1 MMDKS
6 AGNHWNFRR
15 VCADVWH
22 FIAKQVEISPA
33 SEFVR
38 LILSSLVIGVI
49 AGLPA
54 ILLIS
59 GIGAIKSFSF
69 TTITNLGAHLPAWVI
84 IAVPL
89 IGGLVVGLMIWL
101 WSELAAQKGVVEV
114 IKSNFLYSGIISLK
128 TTVFHFIAPMIFL
141 GMGGTLG
148 PEAPAAQT
156 GAGMASL
163 MGQALHVDE
172 KRRRAYIAAGMSAAI
187 AAIFNAPLG
196 AVFFSIEIILF
207 NFFQTS
213 TFSMLIISAFTADY
227 ISRIFL
233 GGNAFFVLPPAAVR
247 FSPELSLYL
256 ILGIAAGLAAL
267 LTLNL
272 NDTVKNFFNNK
283 LSRFNPLVKLLPVM
297 LIFGF
302 AGVFYPQIFGI
313 GYDAIRTIAAG
324 AESATTVTALLVL
337 KVIFT
342 ALLLSAGGFGGLFA
356 PSMFIGAAV
365 GNLFAVFMNSC
376 CGLSLDV
383 TAFSI
388 VGLAAVAASV
398 NSIPMA
404 ALVIV
409 LEVTDNYHLIVP
421 LILGIVMSEIVVRYS
436 FKMSVHYLGLKQQG
450 VRLFDGRELNV
461 LKSLK
466 VKQVMSPEFHKINAD
481 MSLKAFIRVITAAS
495 ANIYWVIDS
504 AGKVI
509 GYVSF
514 SDMKPMIMETDQ
526 VRSLVLVSEIMNRH
540 FVSAKPEDDLD
551 YIMKLFGR
559 LNLEELPVVDPRT
572 GKINGTV
579 CRHRVI
585 QLYNQEIFK
594 RETVGDLATQFQT
607 LDQVRYADLD
617 DDFSILE
624 MPAPDI
630 MIHQN
635 LKNLDLR
642 KQWGI
647 QIVLIKRFDSE
658 GKKHVETPGPDT
670 TILPEDLIVI
680 VGQRNA
686 VHEFQEKYLE

>member
-1 MMDKS
+1 MKKS
-6 AGNHWNFRR
+6 GGNRWNFRR
-15 VCADVWH
+15 ICADTWFFVV
-22 FIAKQVEISPA
+22 KQIEISPA
-33 SEFVR
+33 SDFIR
-38 LILSSLVIGVI
+38 LILSSIVIGII
-49 AGLPA
+49 AGVPA

-59 GIGAIKSFSF
+59 GIDVIKNFSFS
-69 TTITNLGAHLPAWVI
+69 I
-84 IAVPL
+84 IAEMSAYIPVWMIVVVPL
-89 IGGLVVGLMIWL
+89 FGGLIIGLMIWL
-101 WSELAAQKGVVEV
+101 WPEMASQKGVVEV

-128 TTVFHFIAPMIFL
+128 TAIFHFIAPLIFL

-148 PEAPAAQT
+148 PESPAAQT

-163 MGQALHVDE
+163 MGQAFHVDE

-196 AVFFSIEIILF
+196 AVFFSVEIILF

-227 ISRIFL
+227 VSRIFL
-233 GGNAFFVLPPAAVR
+233 GGNAFFILPPAVVS
-247 FSPELSLYL
+247 FSPELLLYL
-256 ILGIAAGLAAL
+256 LLGITAGLIAL
-267 LTLNL
+267 LVLNL
-272 NDTVKNFFNNK
+272 NDTLKNFFNNK
-283 LSRFNPLVKLLPVM
+283 LSRFNPLTKLLPVM
-297 LIFGF
+297 LIFGI
-302 AGVFYPQIFGI
+302 ACIFYPQIFGI
-313 GYDAIRTIAAG
+313 GYDAIHAIAMG
-324 AESATTVTALLVL
+324 GKSATTVIALLVL

-365 GNLFAVFMNSC
+365 GNLFAVVMNSC

-388 VGLAAVAASV
+388 VGMAAVAASV
-398 NSIPMA
+398 NSIPMT

-409 LEVTDNYHLIVP
+409 LEITDNYHLIVP
-421 LILGIVMSEIVVRYS
+421 LILGIVMSEIIVRYS

-466 VKQVMSPEFHKINAD
+466 VKQVMSPEFHKISAD
-481 MSLKAFIRVITAAS
+481 MSLKSFIRVITAAS

-514 SDMKPMIMETDQ
+514 SDLKPMIMETDQ
-526 VRSLVLVSEIMNRH
+526 VRSLVLVSEVMKRH
-540 FVSAKPEDDLD
+540 VVSAKPDDDLD
-551 YIMKLFGR
+551 YVLKLFGR

-572 GKINGTV
+572 GKIIGTV
-579 CRHRVI
+579 YRNRVI

-594 RETVGDLATQFQT
+594 RETVGDLATQFQV

-624 MPAPDI
+624 MPAPDN

-635 LKNLDLR
+635 LKNLNLR

-647 QIVLIKRFDSE
+647 QIVLIKRFDSD

-670 TILPEDLIVI
+670 TIFPEDLIVI
-680 VGQRNA
+680 VGQSNA

>member
-1 MMDKS
+1 MVKS
-6 AGNHWNFRR
+6 ANNHWNFRQ
-15 VCADVWH
+15 VCANVWR
-22 FIAKQVEISPA
+22 IIVKQIEISPA
-33 SEFVR
+33 SEFIR
-38 LILSSLVIGVI
+38 LILSSLAIGVI
-49 AGLPA
+49 AGVPS

-59 GIGAIKSFSF
+59 GINAIKTFSFS
-69 TTITNLGAHLPAWVI
+69 TMADLSAYLPVWMIV
-84 IAVPL
+84 AVPL
-89 IGGLVVGLMIWL
+89 FGGLIVGLMVWL

-114 IKSNFLYSGIISLK
+114 IKSNFLYSGIINFK
-128 TTVFHFIAPMIFL
+128 TTIFHFVAPLIFL

-163 MGQALHVDE
+163 LGQAFHVNE
-172 KRRRAYIAAGMSAAI
+172 RRRRAFLAAGMSAAI

-196 AVFFSIEIILF
+196 AIFFSVEIILF

-227 ISRIFL
+227 LSRIFL
-233 GGNAFFVLPPAAVR
+233 GGGTFFILPPAVIR
-247 FSPELSLYL
+247 FSPELLFFL
-256 ILGIAAGLAAL
+256 LLGIIAGLIAL
-267 LTLNL
+267 LVLNL

-283 LSRFNPLVKLLPVM
+283 LSRFNPLTKLLPVM
-297 LIFGF
+297 LIFGI
-302 AGVFYPQIFGI
+302 AGIFYPQIFGI
-313 GYDAIRTIAAG
+313 GYDTIHAIAMG

-337 KVIFT
+337 KVVFT

-356 PSMFIGAAV
+356 PSMFIGAAI
-365 GNLFAVFMNSC
+365 GNLFAVFMNSG

-388 VGLAAVAASV
+388 VGMAAVAASV
-398 NSIPMA
+398 NSIPMT
-404 ALVIV
+404 ALVVV
-409 LEVTDNYHLIVP
+409 LEITDNSHLIVP
-421 LILGIVMSEIVVRYS
+421 LILGIVMSEIIVRYS

-481 MSLKAFIRVITAAS
+481 MSLKSFIRVITAAS

-504 AGKVI
+504 AGKVT

-514 SDMKPMIMETDQ
+514 SDLKPMIMETDQ
-526 VRSLVLVSEIMNRH
+526 VRSLVLVSEVMNRN
-540 FVSAKPEDDLD
+540 VATAKPEDDLD

-559 LNLEELPVVDPRT
+559 LNLEELPVVDPKT
-572 GKINGTV
+572 GKIIGTV
-579 CRHRVI
+579 YRHHVI

-624 MPAPDI
+624 MPAPES
-630 MIHQN
+630 MTYQN
-635 LKNLDLR
+635 LKILDLR

-647 QIVLIKRFDSE
+647 QIVLIKRFDSD
-658 GKKHVETPGPDT
+658 GKKHVEAPGPDT

-680 VGQRNA
+680 VGQSNA